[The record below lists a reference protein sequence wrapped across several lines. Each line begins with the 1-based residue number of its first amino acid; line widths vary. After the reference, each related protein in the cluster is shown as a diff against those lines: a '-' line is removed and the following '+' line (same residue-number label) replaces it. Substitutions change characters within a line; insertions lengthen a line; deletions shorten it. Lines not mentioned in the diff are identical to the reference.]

1 MTESELHAAG
11 GELCSEHHHHADAIE
26 SLQQKLPDEDALMD
40 LADTFRVFG
49 DTTRVKII
57 SALLTGPLCVCDITD
72 ALGVSQSAVSHQL
85 RILRSHRLVKYRR
98 EGRLVYYTLDDE
110 HISSIIRAGLDHVL
124 ERRGEHHENE

>member
-1 MTESELHAAG
+1 MKESELHPAG
-11 GELCSEHHHHADAIE
+11 GDLCTEHHHHAQALA
-26 SLQQKLPDEDALMD
+26 SLQQNLPDEDALMD

-49 DTTRVKII
+49 DSTRVKII
-57 SALLTGPLCVCDITD
+57 TALLNGPLCVCDITD

-98 EGRLVYYTLDDE
+98 EGRLVYYMLDDE

-124 ERRGEHHENE
+124 ERRSESHESE